1 MPLSAASSSSVSS
14 IAEEPPP
21 KKQLDLAPLSSPS
34 SSSLSLLPDEITQN
48 CLARVPRCYYPVVSL
63 VSKTFRRLIA
73 SPEIYV
79 DRSVLRC
86 TERVLYVVLRSRATE
101 TPRWYTLN
109 FKPFGNDSINHRLV
123 PIPSFPS
130 IPCWGMS
137 IVAIDSEIYVL
148 GGCIDDELVST
159 GFVVECPSHTSR
171 YLPSMKQA
179 RGCAAVGFVDGKIY
193 VIGGCDPLSSNWV
206 EAFDLKTQTWE
217 TVLGVY
223 NVEVH
228 ELTIR
233 SFVIDDKIYIMDRKN
248 SFVYDTK
255 EGRVESD
262 DLLDTQW
269 SVGSCVIDGKIYTF
283 GSKNRIWV
291 FDPIA
296 RVWDRLKGLEDLPD
310 KGDGSRM
317 SNLGGNLV
325 IMFNL
330 EKGSTQI
337 FCTEI
342 RLERR
347 EGGKIWGVILWSNIV
362 ITLKDPST
370 IVRCLAVTV

>member
-1 MPLSAASSSSVSS
+1 MPHSVASSSSVSS

-21 KKQLDLAPLSSPS
+21 KKQLDLSPS
-34 SSSLSLLPDEITQN
+34 SSSSLLLLPDEIILN
-48 CLARVPRCYYPVVSL
+48 CLARLPRCYYPVISL

-79 DRSVLRC
+79 ERSLLRR
-86 TERVLYVVLRSRATE
+86 TERVLYVVLRSHATE

-137 IVAIDSEIYVL
+137 IVAIESEIYVL

-159 GFVVECPSHTSR
+159 GFVVECPSHTCR
-171 YLPSMKQA
+171 LLPSMKQA
-179 RGCAAVGFVDGKIY
+179 RGCAAVGFVDGKLY
-193 VIGGCDPLSSNWV
+193 VIGGCNPLSVNWV

-217 TVLGVY
+217 SVLGVH
-223 NVEVH
+223 NVEMH
-228 ELTIR
+228 DLTIR
-233 SFVIDDKIYIMDRKN
+233 SFAIDGKIYIMDRKN
-248 SFVYDTK
+248 SFVYDPK
-255 EGRVESD
+255 EGRLETD
-262 DLLDTQW
+262 ELLDTQW
-269 SVGSCVIDGKIYTF
+269 SVGSCVIDGRIYTF

-291 FDPIA
+291 FDPVA
-296 RVWDRLKGLEDLPD
+296 MVWDRLKGLDDLPD
-310 KGDGSRM
+310 KRDGSRM
-317 SNLGGNLV
+317 SNLGGNLA

-330 EKGSTQI
+330 GKGSTKI
-337 FCTEI
+337 CCTEI

-347 EGGKIWGVILWSNIV
+347 EGGKFWGTVLWSNIV
-362 ITLKDPST
+362 ITLKEPST

>member
-1 MPLSAASSSSVSS
+1 MPYSVASSSSVSS

-21 KKQLDLAPLSSPS
+21 KKQLDLAPSS
-34 SSSLSLLPDEITQN
+34 SSSLLLLPDEIILN
-48 CLARVPRCYYPVVSL
+48 CLARLPRCYYPVISL

-79 DRSVLRC
+79 ERSLLRR
-86 TERVLYVVLRSRATE
+86 TERVLYVVLRSHATE

-137 IVAIDSEIYVL
+137 IVAIESEIYVL

-159 GFVVECPSHTSR
+159 GFVVECPSHTCR
-171 YLPSMKQA
+171 LLPCMKQA
-179 RGCAAVGFVDGKIY
+179 RGCAAVGFVDGKLY
-193 VIGGCDPLSSNWV
+193 VIGGCNPLSVNWV

-217 TVLGVY
+217 SVLGVH
-223 NVEVH
+223 NVEMH
-228 ELTIR
+228 DLTIR
-233 SFVIDDKIYIMDRKN
+233 SFAIDGKIYIMDRKN
-248 SFVYDTK
+248 SFVYDPK
-255 EGRVESD
+255 EGRVETD
-262 DLLDTQW
+262 ELLDTQW
-269 SVGSCVIDGKIYTF
+269 SVGSCVIDGRIYTF

-296 RVWDRLKGLEDLPD
+296 MVWDRLKGLDDLPD
-310 KGDGSRM
+310 KRDGSRM
-317 SNLGGNLV
+317 SNLGGNLA

-337 FCTEI
+337 CCTEI

-347 EGGKIWGVILWSNIV
+347 EGGKIWGTVLWSNIV
-362 ITLKDPST
+362 ITLKEPST